1 MRRLCHKCVRGNV
14 GAVLAPPCP
23 DLAERA
29 SRVRQAAPLQTRIAP
44 EASHTVSACRIIQRV
59 FEIRF
64 NPIAGEWV
72 IVAAQRMKRPVLPT
86 DSCPF
91 CPGVGKTPPDYDVF
105 VYQND
110 YPSMTLATPG
120 DSWIR
125 SITADDIQTGGSE
138 TPRLHYRHL
147 PTANSHRQAGKPAP
161 DAQAPSAS
169 GRLESLP
176 HTANRQAPSA
186 SGRLE
191 SLPHTANRQEPS
203 ASGRLESLPHTAN
216 RQLATANLYVNKP
229 SFGACEI
236 ILYSPD
242 HGANIYDLAD
252 WHIEKLVR
260 CWQQRTRELGSI
272 QGIRYVFVF
281 ENRGEAVGVT
291 IHHPHGQIYAFP
303 FVPRKIQQEIE
314 ACRQYVKKNSRCLLC
329 DMVSEELGHGVRLV
343 AENEHF
349 ACFIPFFARFPFEAH
364 VISRRHLASV
374 VDLND
379 AEVLAFG
386 KILQALIRGYDRLFG
401 FTAAYIMAFHQ
412 APTDGG
418 DYSAYHFHV
427 EFYPAHADSKTRK
440 HLSGTEIGIDVFVNP
455 SDVEANAAQLRR
467 AVEASEP

>member
-1 MRRLCHKCVRGNV
+1 M
-14 GAVLAPPCP
+14 
-23 DLAERA
+23 
-29 SRVRQAAPLQTRIAP
+29 
-44 EASHTVSACRIIQRV
+44 

-91 CPGVGKTPPDYDVF
+91 CPGVGKTPRDYDVF

-110 YPSMTLATPG
+110 YPSMTLATPA
-120 DSWIR
+120 DSWVPVGAGLASAHR
-125 SITADDIQTGGSE
+125 VGLDAGLDAGGSE
-138 TPRLHYRHL
+138 TPPLHNTDKETGGDKPRPYKSAANGQP
-147 PTANSHRQAGKPAP
+147 PTANGQWQAGKPAP
-161 DAQAPSAS
+161 HRAS
-169 GRLESLP
+169 GRLESPP
-176 HTANRQAPSA
+176 HTANGQ
-186 SGRLE
+186 
-191 SLPHTANRQEPS
+191 LP
-203 ASGRLESLPHTAN
+203 
-216 RQLATANLYVNKP
+216 TANLYINKP

-242 HGANIYDLAD
+242 HSANIYDLPD

-291 IHHPHGQIYAFP
+291 IHHPHGQIYALP

-314 ACRQYVKKNSRCLLC
+314 ACREYLMKNSRCLLC
-329 DMVSEELGHGVRLV
+329 DMVSEELRHGVRLV

-349 ACFIPFFARFPFEAH
+349 LCVIPYFARFPFEAH
-364 VISRRHLASV
+364 VISRRHVASV
-374 VDLND
+374 IELND
-379 AEVLAFG
+379 AEALAFG
-386 KILQALIRGYDRLFG
+386 KILQALVRGYDRLFG
-401 FTAAYIMAFHQ
+401 FAAAYIMAFHQ

-427 EFYPAHADSKTRK
+427 ELYPAHADSKTRK

-455 SDVEANAAQLRR
+455 SDVEANAVQLRR

>member
-1 MRRLCHKCVRGNV
+1 M
-14 GAVLAPPCP
+14 
-23 DLAERA
+23 
-29 SRVRQAAPLQTRIAP
+29 
-44 EASHTVSACRIIQRV
+44 
-59 FEIRF
+59 
-64 NPIAGEWV
+64 
-72 IVAAQRMKRPVLPT
+72 LPT

-91 CPGVGKTPPDYDVF
+91 CPGVGKTPPHYDVF

-120 DSWIR
+120 DSWVG
-125 SITADDIQTGGSE
+125 TTDAGGDKKAGPEAVSQARVGAGLVSAQRVGSDAE
-138 TPRLHYRHL
+138 LDAGGDKPRPYKAA
-147 PTANSHRQAGKPAP
+147 ANSPFG
-161 DAQAPSAS
+161 
-169 GRLESLP
+169 
-176 HTANRQAPSA
+176 
-186 SGRLE
+186 
-191 SLPHTANRQEPS
+191 EPM
-203 ASGRLESLPHTAN
+203 A
-216 RQLATANLYVNKP
+216 ANLYVSEP

-236 ILYSPD
+236 ILYSSD

-314 ACRQYVKKNSRCLLC
+314 SCRQYVKKNSRCLLC
-329 DMVSEELGHGVRLV
+329 DMASEELRRGVRLV

-374 VDLND
+374 TDLND

-467 AVEASEP
+467 AVEASER